1 LNRFSLLNI
10 SAPRT
15 KAILVAFILN
25 IKFFSKQALITS
37 LVLPSLFGADYV
49 RVHHAFMPVSCFK
62 MQREM
67 CVPSKGQ
74 MKKSGQD
81 HLQRII
87 GLCESV
93 EERGLDPFTVNINDL
108 LVLVREYFPEWE
120 SIDEYSLD
128 SEAVN
133 RLASVI
139 KLQSD
144 WVRHRST
151 SLYTDPFLIEE
162 KLRNLSREN
171 LASLFLRAWHPII
184 ELEQIS
190 SYSLNEAIK
199 YWQSLLP
206 LDERW
211 KKIDALRTELGSA
224 TRDDLIAQRIM
235 AEQAFTEELEAL
247 WLELRQRVG
256 DGTRIAYWDFVGAE
270 TYEETSK
277 RAYMTSF
284 LVTYGYATFEIHR
297 LEEEIFIIP
306 FSKPRSLVG
315 KKQMVS
321 IPVEVNFKEW
331 KRWKESRHA

>member
-1 LNRFSLLNI
+1 
-10 SAPRT
+10 
-15 KAILVAFILN
+15 
-25 IKFFSKQALITS
+25 
-37 LVLPSLFGADYV
+37 
-49 RVHHAFMPVSCFK
+49 M
-62 MQREM
+62 MQREI
-67 CVPSKGQ
+67 CVPSKSQ
-74 MKKSGQD
+74 VKRSGQE

-87 GLCESV
+87 GLCKSV
-93 EERGLDPFTVNINDL
+93 EERGLDPFTVDVNDL
-108 LVLVREYFPEWE
+108 LVVVREYFPEWE

-151 SLYTDPFLIEE
+151 SLYMDPFLIEE
-162 KLRNLSREN
+162 KLRKTSREA
-171 LASLFLRAWHPII
+171 LARLFLNVWHPIV

-190 SYSLNEAIK
+190 PYSLIEAIK

-211 KKIDALRTELGSA
+211 TKIGGLKTELGSA
-224 TRDDLIAQRIM
+224 TRSDLIAQRIM
-235 AEQAFTEELEAL
+235 AEQAFTEELEAF
-247 WLELRQRVG
+247 WHELRQKVG
-256 DGTRIAYWDFVGAE
+256 GGTKIAYWDFVGAE

-315 KKQMVS
+315 KKQVVS
-321 IPVEVNFKEW
+321 VPVEVNFEEW
-331 KRWKESRHA
+331 KRWKDSRHA